1 MIYSLYPLLKVVS
14 GISLHPEKE
23 MKQFDE
29 QKMVNMSD
37 EELLGFI
44 GGDSIRDVSPTFNKI
59 RRWFDGLF
67 K

>member
-1 MIYSLYPLLKVVS
+1 
-14 GISLHPEKE
+14 

-44 GGDSIRDVSPTFNKI
+44 EVTASVMFRQHSTK
-59 RRWFDGLF
+59 
-67 K
+67 

>member
-1 MIYSLYPLLKVVS
+1 
-14 GISLHPEKE
+14 

-44 GGDSIRDVSPTFNKI
+44 GGDGFIREVSPTFNTI

-67 K
+67 Q

>member
-1 MIYSLYPLLKVVS
+1 MNSCKAKEHFNLNEE
-14 GISLHPEKE
+14 EKE

>member
-1 MIYSLYPLLKVVS
+1 
-14 GISLHPEKE
+14 

-59 RRWFDGLF
+59 RRWFV
-67 K
+67 

>member
-1 MIYSLYPLLKVVS
+1 
-14 GISLHPEKE
+14 

-44 GGDSIRDVSPTFNKI
+44 GGLDCNNKVTT
-59 RRWFDGLF
+59 
-67 K
+67 

>member
-1 MIYSLYPLLKVVS
+1 
-14 GISLHPEKE
+14 

-59 RRWFDGLF
+59 RRWFDGLMVCLNKSGKSCLRGF
-67 K
+67 API